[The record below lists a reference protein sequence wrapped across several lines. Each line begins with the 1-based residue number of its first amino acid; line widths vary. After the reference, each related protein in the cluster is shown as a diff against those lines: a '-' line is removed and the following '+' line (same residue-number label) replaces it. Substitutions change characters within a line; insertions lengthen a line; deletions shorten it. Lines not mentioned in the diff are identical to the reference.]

1 MSLLDDAE
9 LVRRRMDAIACQDNE
24 DRGVGGEIYSSLL
37 EKGFENA
44 NGLENGWLVRKRQKV
59 ESIVNMETG

>member
-1 MSLLDDAE
+1 MKTAG
-9 LVRRRMDAIACQDNE
+9 LVEKSI
-24 DRGVGGEIYSSLL
+24 SLL